1 MEEEEMTVKT
11 EGCVKVRTTRP
22 WMRFKGFKVLIASRH
37 FADFAGSNNWNKTIV
52 VSPRFLKL
60 PKDLQMK
67 VLDHE
72 VTECLYFDKKL
83 DELGQAAHRYATYQT
98 NFPNY
103 EFSIRVGKKPD
114 WYRELMGLI
123 PDFRKR

>member
-11 EGCVKVRTTRP
+11 EGCVKVRSFKP
-22 WMRFKGFKVLIASRH
+22 IMRYRGFKVLVSARH

-98 NFPNY
+98 GVPNL
-103 EFSIRVGKKPD
+103 ELEIRTGYRKKED
-114 WYRELMGLI
+114 WFERL
-123 PDFRKR
+123 FR

>member
-1 MEEEEMTVKT
+1 MSIKTNGTVQ
-11 EGCVKVRTTRP
+11 VKSLKPFMYYKRYR
-22 WMRFKGFKVLIASRH
+22 VLLAKRH
-37 FADFAGSNNWNKTIV
+37 FRDFCGANSYMKTIV
-52 VSPRFLKL
+52 VSPRFL
-60 PKDLQMK
+60 Q
-67 VLDHE
+67 LDKQTQLKILEHE